1 MRRESISYVVNDEA
15 ARTCMLRHQKVD
27 PVEAIPNQNRNR
39 AKMSVPPALRT
50 RVIFALLL
58 GVVAA
63 LYAYD
68 THRSFLEV
76 GQSPD
81 SLFLWRGA
89 RILLGGGDPYNFT
102 TWRTMPVGETDIGA
116 WRNVIEPLYYP
127 LPALLIWIPFS
138 FGSFLVGSAA
148 FVGIGAALF
157 VFAISRAG
165 LHRIWLCGSVGFIMA
180 LRFGQWST
188 WLTAAALLPMLS
200 FLLPAKPNL
209 GLPLVLAKPTR
220 AMVFGSLA
228 ILVLSLIVMPRW
240 PLGWYATVTGPFTQ
254 TVPHP
259 APVTTFG
266 GVGAL
271 VLVAILR
278 WRRPEAR
285 LLMLMACVPQLPFWA
300 DQLPLA
306 TIAETRRE
314 VIWSML
320 GGHLFF
326 IGWFLFA
333 PKVIYYVP
341 VMQPY
346 ALFGT
351 YVPALIMVLRRPNEG
366 DSPEW
371 FDALLIRLPASI
383 RGSRATATQLT

>member
-1 MRRESISYVVNDEA
+1 MATIDFDT
-15 ARTCMLRHQKVD
+15 ARPPDAGMAKSPATRWRVMF
-27 PVEAIPNQNRNR
+27 AI
-39 AKMSVPPALRT
+39 V
-50 RVIFALLL
+50 L

-68 THRSFLEV
+68 THRMFLSI

-89 RILLGGGDPYNFT
+89 RILLAGGDPYDFA
-102 TWRTMPVGETDIGA
+102 TWRSMPVGEIDVAA
-116 WRNVIEPLYYP
+116 WSNVIEPLYYP

-138 FGSFLVGSAA
+138 IGSFLVGSAV
-148 FVGIGAALF
+148 FVGVGAALF
-157 VFAISRAG
+157 VFAMSRAG
-165 LHRIWLCGSVGFIMA
+165 LHRIWLCGSVPFIMA

-188 WLTAAALLPMLS
+188 WLTAAALLPALS
-200 FLLPAKPNL
+200 FLLPAKPNI

-220 AMVFGSLA
+220 AMIASCIA
-228 ILVLSLIVMPRW
+228 ILTLSLIVMPRW
-240 PLGWYATVTGPFTQ
+240 PLGWYGTVTGAFTQ

-259 APVTTFG
+259 APVTTFR
-266 GVGAL
+266 GAG
-271 VLVAILR
+271 AILLLALLR

-285 LLMLMACVPQLPFWA
+285 LFALLACVPQLPFWA

-306 TIAETRRE
+306 TIAHTRRE

-320 GGHLFF
+320 GGHLCF

-333 PKVIYYVP
+333 PKVFYYVP

-351 YVPALIMVLRRPNEG
+351 YVPALIMVLRRPNSGVIPARFE
-366 DSPEW
+366 PL
-371 FDALLIRLPASI
+371 AARLPGWI
-383 RGSRATATQLT
+383 RGSDGTASGGP

>member
-1 MRRESISYVVNDEA
+1 MTE
-15 ARTCMLRHQKVD
+15 
-27 PVEAIPNQNRNR
+27 
-39 AKMSVPPALRT
+39 PPAVRT
-50 RVIFALLL
+50 RVIFALVL
-58 GVVAA
+58 GIVAA
-63 LYAYD
+63 VYAYD
-68 THRSFLEV
+68 THRMFLSI

-89 RILLGGGDPYNFT
+89 RILMAGGDPYDFA
-102 TWRTMPVGETDIGA
+102 TWRAMPIGETDIGA
-116 WRNVIEPLYYP
+116 WSNVIEPLYYP

-138 FGSFLVGSAA
+138 FGSFLVGSAV
-148 FVGIGAALF
+148 FVGLGAALF
-157 VFAISRAG
+157 VFAMSRVG
-165 LHRIWLCGSVGFIMA
+165 LHRIWLCGSVPFIMA

-188 WLTAAALLPMLS
+188 WLTAAAFLPLLS
-200 FLLPAKPNL
+200 FMLPAKPNV
-209 GLPLVLAKPTR
+209 GLPLFLARPTKP
-220 AMVFGSLA
+220 MIIGSLA
-228 ILVLSLIVMPRW
+228 ILAVSLLVMPRW
-240 PLGWYATVTGPFTQ
+240 PLGWYGTVTGAFTQ

-266 GVGAL
+266 GLGAI

-285 LLMLMACVPQLPFWA
+285 LLVLLACVPQLPFWA
-300 DQLPLA
+300 DQLPLY

-320 GGHLFF
+320 GGHLCF

-346 ALFGT
+346 ALIGM
-351 YVPALIMVLRRPNEG
+351 YVPALVMVMRRSNVG
-366 DSPEW
+366 
-371 FDALLIRLPASI
+371 AVPA
-383 RGSRATATQLT
+383 

>member
-1 MRRESISYVVNDEA
+1 MTE
-15 ARTCMLRHQKVD
+15 
-27 PVEAIPNQNRNR
+27 
-39 AKMSVPPALRT
+39 PPAIRT
-50 RVIFALLL
+50 RVTFALVL
-58 GVVAA
+58 GIVAA

-68 THRSFLEV
+68 THRMFLSI

-89 RILLGGGDPYNFT
+89 RILLSGGDPYNFA
-102 TWRTMPVGETDIGA
+102 TWRTMPIGEVDIRA
-116 WRNVIEPLYYP
+116 WSNVIEPLYYP

-138 FGSFLVGSAA
+138 LGSFLTGSAA
-148 FVGIGAALF
+148 FVGLGAALF

-165 LHRIWLCGSVGFIMA
+165 LHRIWLCGSVPFIMA

-188 WLTAAALLPMLS
+188 WLTAAALLPLLS
-200 FLLPAKPNL
+200 FLLPAKPNV
-209 GLPLVLAKPTR
+209 GLPLVLAKPTK
-220 AMVFGSLA
+220 AMIIGSLA
-228 ILVLSLIVMPRW
+228 ILTLSLIVMPRW
-240 PLGWYATVTGPFTQ
+240 PIGWYGTVTGAFTQ

-266 GVGAL
+266 GLGAI

-285 LLMLMACVPQLPFWA
+285 LLVLMACVPQLPFWA
-300 DQLPLA
+300 DQLPLS

-320 GGHLFF
+320 GGHLCF

-333 PKVIYYVP
+333 PKVFYYVP

-346 ALFGT
+346 ALIGT
-351 YVPALIMVLRRPNEG
+351 YVPALIMVLRRPNVG
-366 DSPEW
+366 
-371 FDALLIRLPASI
+371 ALPSWGERLTERLPSWI
-383 RGSRATATQLT
+383 RGSAAGVVAAQ